1 MCRSMIPPRAPHST
15 PNAPPPCAP
24 PCAPHGVPHALS
36 RAFPHV
42 FPYAFPHVFPY
53 AFPHVF
59 PYAFPHV
66 FPYAFPHVF
75 PYAFP
80 HVFPHAFPHV
90 FSYAFPHVFPYA
102 FPHVFPHAFPH
113 VFPYALPH
121 ALPHALPLAL
131 PRVFPRATGG
141 LASVVGE
148 RNGHKAPPGQGLL
161 RGHLQ
166 FHALLLSAL
175 AASPVPPSPCATIT
189 LCHHHPSNP
198 THAPIHR
205 HPPIRT
211 MRASGTGGAAGALE
225 GLAVVFGGLQED
237 PWAVHSNL
245 TQRLFA
251 DYVLRT
257 QAARPWVHA
266 TAYAAFVNGSDREAF
281 ERRMRC
287 PLVDMQGR
295 PVPRADWYMDLRFW
309 FDKHHPLDARTHP
322 SYGPQLTRVKDTGGN
337 MLTSP
342 YVLSNGHPGMAM
354 ITPVFKGNV
363 TMESA
368 QRERRA
374 AFMGVIAAS
383 VDFNQLA
390 DFIILEVLRQGAEY
404 SLEVYDVT
412 ATAGP
417 RNSSTSTALGPYLLY
432 GVGDL
437 PQGDPMQ
444 VAKLIPPSNET
455 MLQPHRHKAVHQINL
470 TDSSRTYQLWCRFQ
484 GSDEAHNVTAIFLG
498 LIILVVAALL
508 AGIGVSVALNTRRVH
523 DKIEAEKVLKETAQ
537 AAERNKS
544 AFIASTAHEMR
555 TPINGMEG
563 MLKQLNEGGLDERQR
578 EDEGTALEEAGR
590 ILRLVNSVLDV
601 CKAEAGRLHLE
612 SLPFDLRSWL
622 RDVLHP
628 HVLAAQEL
636 GLNLTWHV
644 DGDVPGVLLGD
655 CLRLQQVLDR
665 IVENAIKFTSSGGVC
680 VRLQC
685 LPPDTHIPTHLLSLG
700 CLLAAPTPA
709 CSSPAAAATTAADA
723 TAAATTAAAASAGAA
738 SAAVHR
744 NGVGE
749 PPLRVLLWE
758 QVGQRGLAWAIM
770 GACSEPVLQRG
781 LSAQCLGCC
790 WRLPLVQEGGQEQG
804 ESEERREGGEWEE
817 GEEGED
823 RKEDRMRERGKDE
836 EGEECEEGQERE
848 GGNTLRISTQE
859 QSDGYEESWG
869 NGVDVRPGRSEVGDA
884 GCTLRGAPH
893 RVMPRQH
900 GVENGGERSV
910 AIGGGNG
917 DERIRRRELGRGT
930 PWGPGDEEE
939 GGRGGVGPCTCVHG
953 TRAPSADGVS
963 EAGRFRAASAAAA
976 AGGGGMG
983 WWRGAVGRWWRGR
996 GREEGMVVE
1005 AGGDRRCVV
1014 LLTCEDT
1021 GCGISEEEQ
1030 RHVFQAFMQTRAH
1043 GGSGMS
1049 LHLCRQL
1056 VSRFGQSS
1064 VVALRPTSN
1073 TSPAWQVSLMGG
1085 SIGLLS
1091 TEGHGT
1097 TLHVALP
1104 MPVAAATAAVAVYGN
1119 STAASVDVSGP
1130 ASTCVPSSAAAAAAA
1145 GDDTSAVPRA
1155 VEAKSA
1161 RERLKELLQ
1170 GKAILVVDDN
1180 LINRRVAASTL
1191 ARYGAE
1197 VALAESGEA
1206 ALRLLQ
1212 ARHSFRLVLMDLLM
1226 PGLDGFQT
1234 AARLRALEAKAH
1246 TAQWGVQGGQGAG
1259 DAQEGQGWGGD
1270 VPAVGKSGVE
1280 GVEGGW
1286 QRQQRICVVAMSAD
1300 VDNAVAARATE
1311 AGMDGAVQKPLNE
1324 RALLQVLSTL

>member
-1 MCRSMIPPRAPHST
+1 MCRSMIPPRAPHAT

-80 HVFPHAFPHV
+80 HVFPYAFPHVFPHAFPHV
-90 FSYAFPHVFPYA
+90 FPYAFPHVFPYA

-131 PRVFPRATGG
+131 PRAFPRAFP
-141 LASVVGE
+141 
-148 RNGHKAPPGQGLL
+148 HAPPHGPS
-161 RGHLQ
+161 
-166 FHALLLSAL
+166 HALLCEGMRRHGGAGQCGGGTDEHR
-175 AASPVPPSPCATIT
+175 AGPAR
-189 LCHHHPSNP
+189 SNP

-211 MRASGTGGAAGALE
+211 MHASGTGGAAGALE

-295 PVPRADWYMDLRFW
+295 PVPRADWYMDPRFW
-309 FDKHHPLDARTHP
+309 FDKHHPLDAVQRSTDCLDARTHP

-354 ITPVFKGNV
+354 IMPVFKGNV

-390 DFIILEVLRQGAEY
+390 DFIILEVLRQAALVGVIAALVGVIAASVGVIAALVGVIAALVGVIAASVDFNQLADFIILEYLPGLYNVRATCRHAKCRRAALLPLTRLLRCADQTEHPPLAGAGAEY

-508 AGIGVSVALNTRRVH
+508 AAFESTQHQTHRIGVSVALNTRRVH

-544 AFIASTAHEMR
+544 AFIASTAHELR

-628 HVLAAQEL
+628 HVLAAQER

-665 IVENAIKFTSSGGVC
+665 IV
-680 VRLQC
+680 
-685 LPPDTHIPTHLLSLG
+685 
-700 CLLAAPTPA
+700 
-709 CSSPAAAATTAADA
+709 
-723 TAAATTAAAASAGAA
+723 
-738 SAAVHR
+738 
-744 NGVGE
+744 
-749 PPLRVLLWE
+749 
-758 QVGQRGLAWAIM
+758 
-770 GACSEPVLQRG
+770 
-781 LSAQCLGCC
+781 
-790 WRLPLVQEGGQEQG
+790 
-804 ESEERREGGEWEE
+804 
-817 GEEGED
+817 
-823 RKEDRMRERGKDE
+823 
-836 EGEECEEGQERE
+836 
-848 GGNTLRISTQE
+848 
-859 QSDGYEESWG
+859 
-869 NGVDVRPGRSEVGDA
+869 
-884 GCTLRGAPH
+884 
-893 RVMPRQH
+893 
-900 GVENGGERSV
+900 
-910 AIGGGNG
+910 
-917 DERIRRRELGRGT
+917 
-930 PWGPGDEEE
+930 
-939 GGRGGVGPCTCVHG
+939 
-953 TRAPSADGVS
+953 
-963 EAGRFRAASAAAA
+963 
-976 AGGGGMG
+976 
-983 WWRGAVGRWWRGR
+983 
-996 GREEGMVVE
+996 
-1005 AGGDRRCVV
+1005 
-1014 LLTCEDT
+1014 
-1021 GCGISEEEQ
+1021 
-1030 RHVFQAFMQTRAH
+1030 
-1043 GGSGMS
+1043 
-1049 LHLCRQL
+1049 
-1056 VSRFGQSS
+1056 
-1064 VVALRPTSN
+1064 
-1073 TSPAWQVSLMGG
+1073 
-1085 SIGLLS
+1085 
-1091 TEGHGT
+1091 
-1097 TLHVALP
+1097 
-1104 MPVAAATAAVAVYGN
+1104 
-1119 STAASVDVSGP
+1119 
-1130 ASTCVPSSAAAAAAA
+1130 
-1145 GDDTSAVPRA
+1145 
-1155 VEAKSA
+1155 
-1161 RERLKELLQ
+1161 
-1170 GKAILVVDDN
+1170 
-1180 LINRRVAASTL
+1180 
-1191 ARYGAE
+1191 
-1197 VALAESGEA
+1197 
-1206 ALRLLQ
+1206 
-1212 ARHSFRLVLMDLLM
+1212 
-1226 PGLDGFQT
+1226 
-1234 AARLRALEAKAH
+1234 
-1246 TAQWGVQGGQGAG
+1246 
-1259 DAQEGQGWGGD
+1259 
-1270 VPAVGKSGVE
+1270 
-1280 GVEGGW
+1280 
-1286 QRQQRICVVAMSAD
+1286 
-1300 VDNAVAARATE
+1300 
-1311 AGMDGAVQKPLNE
+1311 
-1324 RALLQVLSTL
+1324 